1 MEDRD
6 IVALFLKR
14 DERAIRE
21 SKNKYE
27 SYCLYV
33 ARNLLHDESDSEEVL
48 NDALLAAWNSIPPH
62 NPSNL
67 KTYLG
72 KLSRDL
78 SVDRLRERCA
88 QKRVPAE
95 SLAPLDELEEVI
107 GDGQTDETAEENE
120 LSRLVSA
127 FLRSLGE
134 DERKVFV
141 RRYWY
146 FDPVKKICERY
157 GFGQSKVLVT
167 LKRTRDKLA
176 VYLKK
181 EGYLK

>member
-1 MEDRD
+1 M
-6 IVALFLKR
+6 
-14 DERAIRE
+14 
-21 SKNKYE
+21 
-27 SYCLYV
+27 
-33 ARNLLHDESDSEEVL
+33 
-48 NDALLAAWNSIPPH
+48 
-62 NPSNL
+62 
-67 KTYLG
+67 
-72 KLSRDL
+72 
-78 SVDRLRERCA
+78 
-88 QKRVPAE
+88 PAE
-95 SLAPLDELEEVI
+95 ALAPFDELEEVI
-107 GDGQTDETAEENE
+107 GDGQTDETAEEND

-134 DERKVFV
+134 AERKIFV